1 MKDEKRMTIEQFI
14 RNNRGINDGDDLPI
28 EFLTSLYL
36 DIKVSL
42 IWRLMIECIFFS
54 QFITYFRAR
63 LLHFPLR
70 IKNNEIQ
77 VKQDMMHD
85 GADAFD
91 GLLAKAEVAT
101 PFFTSSHSSHH
112 QPVLAGVHE
121 RDMYISIS
129 SASFNA
135 ISTLFVESW
144 DDILVKK
151 ALDGL
156 RNSAS
161 ICFYFGL
168 HEQFNRILETLLG
181 FGLDYIGSV
190 TSLMSSMPVR
200 GNQSVQSP
208 ETTTLGGNQATQM
221 AFSDT
226 ETELI
231 LRNIPLL
238 PTYFL
243 PLLSTEYIP
252 NDNAHVELTEMTGSA
267 AHRGLLSLH
276 CALTLSKYYLPL
288 ISEAWPMLLDVIF
301 ALRDVSALPPG
312 LSDLDDFAD
321 SRGNPLPMSVF
332 SNRSLLRVNEYIAS
346 TIPSDES
353 QQKSGF
359 FSIFGF
365 GQSSSRRVEK
375 IHADNTKKRFPLTD
389 VFEKIVRHA
398 NFDRIIS
405 KTKDAAQAKRI
416 LAAMLDAMVPGE
428 NIEEMTSDPLFEH
441 NSVFVLELAARLLIS
456 NRIHARELYPMFFST
471 FQKLM
476 DPSENPPGSGIVG
489 LKFPYI
495 LERIVVTILRACIH
509 LFDVPEVELRGQ
521 LNRSLSL
528 IASLPATY
536 TSAISDRIGC
546 GAAIILR
553 SRFYLFDDNADDWST
568 IKCLLDLAA
577 QDALGRG
584 FVFGGIAS
592 VIDSIDYTI
601 PSAKDKKEGLGIDEN
616 NNDVQLSKYGVEVMA
631 SLLLKF
637 MNGSY
642 QNDLSYKMPSMTYIR
657 KVYSFSQ
664 HFSVAKNIENGS
676 VNHRTHLHENEFD
689 IMVSAIYNDVCLSH
703 DGITAKKGFES
714 LQGMVI
720 STRVDSL
727 PVAKWFKFLSMVASN
742 PPIVESQEARI
753 SSLTL
758 ISRLFLTLMP
768 ELSNQKENWPELE
781 EWTIRVASIVSE
793 NLQYGRATP
802 LFETTVHTITNVVN
816 VMTMS
821 GFNEGEGV
829 NFCAWVG
836 DTLLYELEKVGASGG
851 ANVA

>member
-1 MKDEKRMTIEQFI
+1 M
-14 RNNRGINDGDDLPI
+14 L
-28 EFLTSLYL
+28 
-36 DIKVSL
+36 
-42 IWRLMIECIFFS
+42 
-54 QFITYFRAR
+54 
-63 LLHFPLR
+63 PLR

-77 VKQDMMHD
+77 VEQEMIHD

-101 PFFTSSHSSHH
+101 PFFTSNHSAHH
-112 QPVLAGVHE
+112 QPVLAGVHD

-129 SASFNA
+129 AASFNA

-144 DDILVKK
+144 DDVLVKK

-156 RNSAS
+156 RNSAF
-161 ICFYFGL
+161 ICSYFGL
-168 HEQFNRILETLLG
+168 NEQFNRILEALLG

-190 TSLMSSMPVR
+190 ASLMSSMPVS
-200 GNQSVQSP
+200 GKPNVQTP
-208 ETTTLGGNQATQM
+208 ETKSRGGDQAAQM
-221 AFSDT
+221 AFSDI
-226 ETELI
+226 ETELV

-238 PTYFL
+238 PTY
-243 PLLSTEYIP
+243 LLSSLGTEYVP
-252 NDNAHVELTEMTGSA
+252 NDNAHIEPSEMNGSA

-276 CALTLSKYYLPL
+276 CALTLSKHYLPL
-288 ISEAWPMLLDVIF
+288 ISEAWPMLLDVMF
-301 ALRDVSALPPG
+301 ALRDASALPPG

-332 SNRSLLRVNEYIAS
+332 SNRSLHRVNEYIKS
-346 TIPSDES
+346 TMPSDES
-353 QQKSGF
+353 QHKSGF
-359 FSIFGF
+359 LSIFGF
-365 GQSSSRRVEK
+365 GQSSPRLDEK
-375 IHADNTKKRFPLTD
+375 IHADNTQQRFPLTD
-389 VFEKIVRHA
+389 VFEIIVRHA
-398 NFDRIIS
+398 KFDRIIS

-441 NSVFVLELAARLLIS
+441 NSVFVLELSARLLIS
-456 NRIHARELYPMFFST
+456 NRVHARELYPLFFHT
-471 FQKLM
+471 FQELM
-476 DPSENPPGSGIVG
+476 HSKNAPEIGIVC
-489 LKFPYI
+489 LKFPYM

-509 LFDVPEVELRGQ
+509 LFDVPEVELRSQ
-521 LNRSLSL
+521 LNRSLNL
-528 IASLPATY
+528 IATLPATY
-536 TSAISDRIGC
+536 ASAISDRIGC

-553 SRFYLFDDNADDWST
+553 SRFYLFDDNTDDWST
-568 IKCLLDLAA
+568 IKCLMDLAA
-577 QDALGRG
+577 QDAVGRG

-592 VIDSIDYTI
+592 VIDSIDYAI
-601 PSAKDKKEGLGIDEN
+601 PSAKDVSGADDN
-616 NNDVQLSKYGVEVMA
+616 NSDVRLSKYGVEVMA

-642 QNDLSYKMPSMTYIR
+642 EGDSSYKIPAMSYIR

-664 HFSVAKNIENGS
+664 HFSDEKHSDNGS
-676 VNHRTHLHENEFD
+676 FNNNTHLQENEFE
-689 IMVSAIYNDVCLSH
+689 IMVTAIYTDACLSQ
-703 DGITAKKGFES
+703 DEITAKKGFES

-727 PVAKWFKFLSMVASN
+727 PVAKWFTFLRLVVSK
-742 PPIVESQEARI
+742 PPIVKSQEARI

-768 ELSNQKENWPELE
+768 ELSNQKENWSELE

-802 LFETTVHTITNVVN
+802 LFETTVHTVTNVVN
-816 VMTMS
+816 VMTMP
-821 GFNEGEGV
+821 GFHVGEGV

-851 ANVA
+851 ANVASSGMKPS